1 MAAAAACRRAGLL
14 YREDTMSASSLSA
27 AALSPLRH
35 VVAAQQF
42 DRERLGELFRLS
54 AEMEGVRLGGGG
66 QILPGRIMATLFYE
80 PSTRTRL
87 SFEAAMLRLGGQVV
101 GTENARD
108 FSSAIKGETLEDTVR
123 IVAGYSDCIVLRHSE
138 EGAAARA
145 AEVSPI
151 PIINA
156 GDGPGQHPTQ
166 ALLDLYTIETELGR
180 LDDLHVVMV
189 GDLSHGRT
197 VHSLAY
203 LLALYPG
210 LRVTLVAPDRIR
222 MSPGVIQHLLKH
234 GARVAETEDLGAAVA
249 DADVVYQTRI
259 QLERFSEPWEEADDQ
274 RRHFRIT
281 EEVMTRLPRTAIVMH
296 PLPRVGEIDPA
307 VDGDPRAAYFR
318 QARNGVAVRMAL
330 LQMLLLP

>member
-1 MAAAAACRRAGLL
+1 
-14 YREDTMSASSLSA
+14 MSASSPST
-27 AALSPLRH
+27 AALAPLNH

-42 DRERLGELFRLS
+42 DRERLSTLFRLS
-54 AEMEGVRLGGGG
+54 TEMETVRAAGGG
-66 QILPGRIMATLFYE
+66 QLLPGRIMATLFYE

-87 SFEAAMLRLGGQVV
+87 SFEAAMLRLGGQVI

-145 AEVSPI
+145 AEVSPV
-151 PIINA
+151 PVINA

-166 ALLDLYTIETELGR
+166 ALLDLYTIQSEIGR

-203 LLALYPG
+203 LLALYHG
-210 LRVTLVAPDRIR
+210 LRVTLVAPEPIR
-222 MSPGVIQHLLKH
+222 MSPGVITHLLKH
-234 GARVAETEDLGAAVA
+234 GAEVSETEDLMGAIA
-249 DADVVYQTRI
+249 DADIVYQTRI
-259 QLERFSEPWEEADDQ
+259 QLERFSEPWDESEDQ
-274 RRHFRIT
+274 RRNFRIS
-281 EEVMTRLPRTAIVMH
+281 EEVMSRLPRGAIVMH
-296 PLPRVGEIDPA
+296 PLPRVGEIDVA
-307 VDGDPRAAYFR
+307 VDRDPRAAYFR
-318 QARNGVAVRMAL
+318 QARNGVAVRMAVL
-330 LQMLLLP
+330 KMLLPG

>member
-1 MAAAAACRRAGLL
+1 
-14 YREDTMSASSLSA
+14 MSRPSGASLT
-27 AALSPLRH
+27 PLRH

-42 DRERLGELFRLS
+42 DRERLSELFQLS
-54 AEMEGVRLGGGG
+54 TEMEHLRLRGGG
-66 QILPGRIMATLFYE
+66 QILPGQIMASLFYE

-87 SFEAAMLRLGGQVV
+87 SFEAAMLRLGGQVI

-108 FSSAIKGETLEDTVR
+108 FSSAIKGETLEDTVQ

-145 AEVSPI
+145 AEVSQV

-166 ALLDLYTIETELGR
+166 ALLDLYTIDREVGR

-189 GDLSHGRT
+189 GDLAHGRT

-203 LLALYPG
+203 LLALYRG

-222 MSPGVIQHLLKH
+222 MSPGVIEHLLKH
-234 GARVAETEDLGAAVA
+234 GAEVRESEDLLGAVA
-249 DADVVYQTRI
+249 DADIVYQTRI
-259 QLERFSEPWEEADDQ
+259 QLERFSEPWEEAEDQ
-274 RRHFRIT
+274 RRYFRIT
-281 EEVMTRLPRTAIVMH
+281 EAVMARLPPEAIVMH
-296 PLPRVGEIDPA
+296 PLPRVGEIDPT
-307 VDGDPRAAYFR
+307 VDSDPRAAYFR
-318 QARNGVAVRMAL
+318 QARNGVSVRMAL
-330 LQMLLLP
+330 LKTLLAG

>member
-1 MAAAAACRRAGLL
+1 
-14 YREDTMSASSLSA
+14 MSASRPSSA
-27 AALSPLRH
+27 ALTPLRH

-42 DRERLGELFRLS
+42 DRERLSELFRLS
-54 AEMEGVRLGGGG
+54 AEMERVRSGGGG
-66 QILPGRIMATLFYE
+66 QLLPDRIMATLFYE

-87 SFEAAMLRLGGQVV
+87 SFEAAMLRLGGQVI

-145 AEVSPI
+145 AEVSPV
-151 PIINA
+151 PVINA

-166 ALLDLYTIETELGR
+166 ALLDLYTIQSEIGH
-180 LDDLHVVMV
+180 LDDLHIVMV

-203 LLALYPG
+203 LLALYRG

-222 MSPGVIQHLLKH
+222 MSQGVIEHLLKH
-234 GARVAETEDLGAAVA
+234 GADVRETEDLMGAVT
-249 DADVVYQTRI
+249 DADIVYQTRI
-259 QLERFSEPWEEADDQ
+259 QVERFSEPWDEAEDQ

-281 EEVMTRLPRTAIVMH
+281 EEVMTRLPQSAIVMH
-296 PLPRVGEIDPA
+296 PLPRVGEIDAA
-307 VDGDPRAAYFR
+307 VDADPRAAYFR
-318 QARNGVAVRMAL
+318 QARNGVSVRMAL
-330 LQMLLLP
+330 LQTLLGR

>member
-1 MAAAAACRRAGLL
+1 
-14 YREDTMSASSLSA
+14 MSASSPSK
-27 AALSPLRH
+27 AALAPLSH

-42 DRERLGELFRLS
+42 DRERLSALFGLS
-54 AEMEGVRLGGGG
+54 AQMEAVRARGGG
-66 QILPGRIMATLFYE
+66 QLLPGRIMATLFYE

-87 SFEAAMLRLGGQVV
+87 SFEAAMLRLGGQVI

-145 AEVSPI
+145 AEVSPV
-151 PIINA
+151 PVINA

-166 ALLDLYTIETELGR
+166 ALLDLYTIQSEIGR

-203 LLALYPG
+203 LLALYRG
-210 LRVTLVAPDRIR
+210 LRVTLVAPDPIR
-222 MSPGVIQHLLKH
+222 MSAGVITHLLKH
-234 GARVAETEDLGAAVA
+234 GAEVSETEDLMGAVA
-249 DADVVYQTRI
+249 DADIVYQTRI
-259 QLERFSEPWEEADDQ
+259 QLERFSEPWDESEDQ
-274 RRHFRIT
+274 RRNFRIS
-281 EEVMTRLPRTAIVMH
+281 EEVMSRLPQGAIVMH
-296 PLPRVGEIDPA
+296 PLPRVGEIDSA
-307 VDGDPRAAYFR
+307 VDRDPRAAYFR

-330 LQMLLLP
+330 LQMLLAG

>member
-1 MAAAAACRRAGLL
+1 MAASRPSG
-14 YREDTMSASSLSA
+14 T
-27 AALSPLRH
+27 ALTPLRH

-42 DRERLGELFRLS
+42 DRERLSELFQLS
-54 AEMEGVRLGGGG
+54 AEMEKLKERGGDSL
-66 QILPGRIMATLFYE
+66 LPGRIMATLFYE

-87 SFEAAMLRLGGQVV
+87 SFEAAMLRLGGQVIS
-101 GTENARD
+101 TENARD

-145 AEVSPI
+145 AEVSPV

-166 ALLDLYTIETELGR
+166 ALLDLFTIQSELRR

-203 LLALYPG
+203 LLALYHG
-210 LRVTLVAPDRIR
+210 LRVTLVAPDKIR
-222 MSPGVIQHLLKH
+222 MSQGVVEHLLKH
-234 GARVAETEDLGAAVA
+234 GADVRETEDLLEAVS
-249 DADVVYQTRI
+249 DADIVYQTRI
-259 QLERFSEPWEEADDQ
+259 QVERFSEPWEESEDQ
-274 RRHFRIT
+274 RRYFRIT
-281 EEVMTRLPRTAIVMH
+281 EKVMERLPQGAIVMH
-296 PLPRVGEIDPA
+296 PLPRVGEIDPE
-307 VDGDPRAAYFR
+307 VDHDPRAAYFR
-318 QARNGVAVRMAL
+318 QARNGVSVRMAL
-330 LQMLLLP
+330 MKTLLSP

>member
-1 MAAAAACRRAGLL
+1 M
-14 YREDTMSASSLSA
+14 T
-27 AALSPLRH
+27 PLRH

-42 DRERLGELFRLS
+42 DRDRLSELFQLS
-54 AEMEGVRLGGGG
+54 AEMEQVRSGGGG
-66 QILPGRIMATLFYE
+66 QLLPGQIMASLFYE

-87 SFEAAMLRLGGQVV
+87 SFEAAMLRLGGQVI

-108 FSSAIKGETLEDTVR
+108 FSSAIKGETLEDTVK

-145 AEVSPI
+145 AEVSLV

-166 ALLDLYTIETELGR
+166 ALLDLYTIQSELGR

-189 GDLSHGRT
+189 GDLAHGRT

-203 LLALYPG
+203 LLALYQG

-222 MSPGVIQHLLKH
+222 MSPGVVEHLLKH
-234 GARVAETEDLGAAVA
+234 GAEVHESEDLLTAVA
-249 DADVVYQTRI
+249 DANIVYQTRI
-259 QLERFSEPWEEADDQ
+259 QVERFSEPWEEAEDQ
-274 RRHFRIT
+274 RRYFRIT
-281 EEVMTRLPRTAIVMH
+281 EEVMAHLPQDAIVMH

-307 VDGDPRAAYFR
+307 VDRDPRAAYFR
-318 QARNGVAVRMAL
+318 QARNGVSVRMAL
-330 LQMLLLP
+330 LKMLLAA